1 LHLEL
6 FEKSAEDKM
15 ILNQEKIGV
24 VLFNLGGPDSLEAVE
39 PFLYN
44 LFQDPDIFTF
54 PFASLVRKPL
64 AKFISKRRAPKSRAY
79 FEYMGGKS
87 PITELTLQQAR
98 ALEEKLNFRPLPNPL
113 LGKERGQ
120 PLPLLTKEGTEGGAF
135 RVLVAMRFW
144 KPFTSDALEILKQ
157 EGIRKVILLPLYPQY
172 SFTTTRSSEREW
184 DTQCRKQGIGFEK
197 VFRVSDYHDH
207 PLYIQA
213 LAARIR
219 EAIERFPVERQ
230 KKVHLLFSAHG
241 IPLKEIRAGDPYEK
255 QIIRSVE
262 LVQKELGN
270 AYSHSLSYQ
279 SRVGP
284 LKWLEPNT
292 VEKITELAK
301 EGKKEIVAV
310 PISFVSDH
318 SETLYELKKM
328 YGELARS
335 LGIEQY
341 ELMPALNDQSLFIE
355 CLADVVQQKL
365 VTQN

>member
-1 LHLEL
+1 MHLEL

-54 PFASLVRKPL
+54 PFASWVRKPL
-64 AKFISKRRAPKSRAY
+64 AKFIAKRRAPKSRVY

-87 PITELTLQQAR
+87 PITELTMRQAE
-98 ALEEKLNFRPLPNPL
+98 ALERKLNQTPPAPSPELKGR
-113 LGKERGQ
+113 R
-120 PLPLLTKEGTEGGAF
+120 EGVGF
-135 RVLVAMRFW
+135 KVVVAMRFW
-144 KPFTSDALEILKQ
+144 KPFTSDALENLKQ
-157 EGIRKVILLPLYPQY
+157 EGIRKVVLLPLYPQY

-184 DTQCRKQGIGFEK
+184 DTQCRKQGVGFEK

-241 IPLKEIRAGDPYEK
+241 IPLREIRAGDPYEK